1 MDRVCEGHSP
11 LIITRK
17 ASPSV
22 VMISLDD
29 YEAGPQPLS
38 ASPYPDPWAAIVA
51 SIVQV
56 RVRPSAEGSIREIW
70 LDVLDHASAG

>member
-1 MDRVCEGHSP
+1 MRLRANLAGQMDRVCEGHAP

-29 YEAGPQPLS
+29 YEAGPLTRRRR
-38 ASPYPDPWAAIVA
+38 ARAT
-51 SIVQV
+51 
-56 RVRPSAEGSIREIW
+56 R
-70 LDVLDHASAG
+70 